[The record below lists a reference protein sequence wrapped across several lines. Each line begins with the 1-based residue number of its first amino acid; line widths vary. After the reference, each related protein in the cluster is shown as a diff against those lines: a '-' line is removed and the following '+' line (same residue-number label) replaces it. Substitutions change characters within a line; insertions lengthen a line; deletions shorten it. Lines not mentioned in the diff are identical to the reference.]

1 MLSAITRTPAPSLA
15 DCELTFLDRAAI
27 DYQRALEQ
35 HQAYCAALRSC
46 GVDVLTLP
54 AVANLP
60 DSVFVEDTA
69 LVLDECAV
77 VAHLGSMAR
86 EPESVLMMPALAPLR
101 PLHQI
106 AAPATLEGGDVLR
119 VGRTLYVGRS
129 ARTNQAGIDALADL
143 LAPYGYEVVP
153 VAVDGCLH
161 LKTGCT
167 ALDDRTLLINPA
179 WVDAAAF
186 AGFEQIAVPAE
197 EPWAANV
204 LRLPATLIVNAAHER
219 TNALLAERGLNLLPV
234 DIGEF
239 GKAEAGLT
247 CLSLVFATD
256 PNKG

>member
-27 DYQRALEQ
+27 DYDLALEQ
-35 HQAYCAALRSC
+35 HQAYCAALRAC
-46 GVDVLTLP
+46 GVDVLILP

-69 LVLDECAV
+69 VVLDECAV
-77 VAHLGSMAR
+77 LTHLGSQSR

-101 PLHQI
+101 QLHQI
-106 AAPATLEGGDVLR
+106 AAPASLEGGDVLR

-129 ARTNQAGIDALADL
+129 SRTNQAGIDALAEVV
-143 LAPYGYEVVP
+143 APYGYAVVP
-153 VAVDGCLH
+153 VEVGGCLH

-179 WVDAAAF
+179 WVDGAAF
-186 AGFEQIAVPAE
+186 AGFEQIAVPAD

-204 LRLPATLIVNAAHER
+204 LRLPDTLIVNAANQQ

-247 CLSLVFATD
+247 CMSLIFAST
-256 PNKG
+256 PEKG